1 MKAVAIIRS
10 LPANHPECF
19 VTLDLPQPQPGPR
32 DLLVRVKAV
41 AVNPVDYKVRQG
53 RDPERTEPQVLGWD
67 AAGVVENVGA
77 EVSLF
82 RSGDE
87 VYYAGDITRQGSDA
101 EYQLVDERIVGR
113 KPARLSFAEAAALP
127 LTTITAW
134 ETLFERM
141 KIPPGSPDSSQGRT
155 LLILGGA
162 GGVGSIAIQLAKHL
176 AGMRVIASASR
187 PESAKWCRSLGADAT
202 IDHRGDWLAEL
213 KALGCEMVDHIACFN
228 DTDSHWQ
235 RMSEAIAPQGSICS
249 IVETEAPLDL
259 NLLKSKSAAFV
270 WEFMFTRPM
279 FRTPDMIEQHRL
291 LTRVADLLD
300 QGTLR
305 TTLTGTLGALTPG
318 NLSEAHRRLES
329 GSSIGKLVLTLD
341 GA

>member
-1 MKAVAIIRS
+1 
-10 LPANHPECF
+10 
-19 VTLDLPQPQPGPR
+19 
-32 DLLVRVKAV
+32 
-41 AVNPVDYKVRQG
+41 VRQR

-67 AAGVVENVGA
+67 AAGVVENAGA

-87 VYYAGDITRQGSDA
+87 VYYAGDITRQGSNA
-101 EYQLVDERIVGR
+101 EFQLVDERIVGR

-141 KIPPGSPDSSQGRT
+141 KIPPGSPDASQGGT

-162 GGVGSIAIQLAKHL
+162 GGVGSIAIQLAKRL

-202 IDHRGDWLAEL
+202 IDHRGDWLEEL
-213 KALGCEMVDHIACFN
+213 KALGCETVDHIACFN

-235 RMSEAIAPQGSICS
+235 RMSEAIVPQGSICS

-270 WEFMFTRPM
+270 WEFMFTRSM

-291 LTRVADLLD
+291 LSRVADLLD
-300 QGTLR
+300 QGKLR